1 MIDTN
6 SPTYLAA
13 QQLAA
18 QSGFNISGTEIGLLV
33 TVGGGVVHVLHQ
45 LAGAWGKVGGWYG
58 FKQWFDHGDKVA
70 APPAP
75 LPPPPGT

>member
-18 QSGFNISGTEIGLLV
+18 QSGFNISGTEIGLLM

-45 LAGAWGKVGGWYG
+45 LAGGWGRIGGWTG
-58 FKQWFDHGDKVA
+58 FLQWFNHGDKPA
-70 APPAP
+70 AGTP
-75 LPPPPGT
+75 LPPPGT